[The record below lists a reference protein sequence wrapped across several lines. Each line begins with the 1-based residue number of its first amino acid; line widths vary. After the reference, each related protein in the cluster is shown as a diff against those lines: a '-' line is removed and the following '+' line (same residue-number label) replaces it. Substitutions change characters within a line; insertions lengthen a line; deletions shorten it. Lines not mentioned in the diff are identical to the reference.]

1 MWPQE
6 GTITQHYQSQ
16 QSSCIKADRPTLIY
30 SLISGHQLMSLFWA
44 TERLWDFITAGVFA
58 FTVNIYM
65 HVEHASYE
73 LKYSVYLY
81 I

>member
-1 MWPQE
+1 
-6 GTITQHYQSQ
+6 
-16 QSSCIKADRPTLIY
+16 
-30 SLISGHQLMSLFWA
+30 MSLFWA